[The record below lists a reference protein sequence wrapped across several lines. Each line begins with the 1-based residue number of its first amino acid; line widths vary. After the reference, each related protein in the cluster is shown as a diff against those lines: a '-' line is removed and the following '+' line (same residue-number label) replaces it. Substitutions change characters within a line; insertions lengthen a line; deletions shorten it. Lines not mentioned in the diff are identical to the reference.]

1 MTMRTRFLNKAAHA
15 ALAAAA
21 GLAFLAP
28 AEALAQDTEL
38 GEVVVTAQKRSEN
51 LNDVPVS
58 VTAISAE
65 KLDVIQSSGGD
76 IRVFSARIPNVTLES
91 SYARIFPRPYI
102 RGLGNT
108 DFDFNASQP
117 VSFVY
122 DEVVMENPV
131 LKSFPLFDI
140 EQVEALRGPQG
151 TLFGRN
157 TPAGV
162 LKFDSAKPTQ
172 SFGGFAQ
179 ASYAT
184 FGTVNLQG
192 AVSGP
197 IIDGVLAGRLSGIYL
212 SLIHI

>member
-1 MTMRTRFLNKAAHA
+1 MTMRTRFLNRAAHA

-21 GLAFLAP
+21 GLAVFAP
-28 AEALAQDTEL
+28 VQALAQDTEL

-131 LKSFPLFDI
+131 L
-140 EQVEALRGPQG
+140 R
-151 TLFGRN
+151 
-157 TPAGV
+157 
-162 LKFDSAKPTQ
+162 
-172 SFGGFAQ
+172 
-179 ASYAT
+179 ASRCSTSTA
-184 FGTVNLQG
+184 
-192 AVSGP
+192 SKRC
-197 IIDGVLAGRLSGIYL
+197 AGRRARCSAATPRPAW
-212 SLIHI
+212 SRSTPSSRPTRSPASARWRWATWARCAPRPA